1 MLYNTLCV
9 HFKGKLLVGVGVFLE
24 LDPKSGWHYGAYD
37 PGAFKL
43 DHLESI
49 KPISTKIDFLF
60 IKKAQ
65 VLFLCCRLQRH
76 ISGRSQMWDFRTSPF
91 SSLPL
96 IQRHFFMGCCR
107 ASRNNRRALQL
118 SFPSMKLPEIGK
130 AYLEIGCIHYLST
143 YNILMLR
150 ESKDKDIV

>member
-1 MLYNTLCV
+1 MLYNTLRV

-24 LDPKSGWHYGAYD
+24 LDPESGWHYGAYD

-65 VLFLCCRLQRH
+65 VLFLCWRLQRH

-96 IQRHFFMGCCR
+96 IQRHFFIGRCR

-118 SFPSMKLPEIGK
+118 SFPWMKLPEIGK
-130 AYLEIGCIHYLST
+130 AYLEIGCIHIYPNT
-143 YNILMLR
+143 IF
-150 ESKDKDIV
+150 